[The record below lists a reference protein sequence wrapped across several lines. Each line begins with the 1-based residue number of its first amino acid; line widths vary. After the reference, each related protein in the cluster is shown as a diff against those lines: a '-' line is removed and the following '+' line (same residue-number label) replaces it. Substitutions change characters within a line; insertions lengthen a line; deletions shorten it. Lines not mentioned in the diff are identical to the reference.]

1 MNSGKMRKFKVINE
15 QILTIKTE
23 MNKIQV
29 MAVVIIGMITFSC
42 NSSKQP
48 SDMIITNARIWT
60 GDERQPYAQAM
71 AVSGDTIVAVGNR
84 SEVMKHRS
92 EATVII
98 DMGGRFIAPGFID
111 SHVHMLQG
119 GSNLASVQLRDATT
133 PEIVIRRIKEYATTL
148 KPGEWILGGDWDGK
162 GWETL
167 PMAEWIDT
175 VTPDNPVFVSRL
187 DGHMALAN
195 SLAMKL
201 AGVDHTVRD
210 ISGGTIEKDS
220 RGEPTGIFKDNA
232 MDLISVKIPAPTEEE
247 VDRALVAAM
256 NYLASNGV
264 TSVHAVDGAE
274 YIDGL
279 SRVRASGSQITRVYW
294 LKTISRWNE
303 LKEHIEREGK
313 GDEWLRTGGVKGFV
327 DGSLG
332 SHTAAFIEPY
342 TDLQTD
348 SGLFVNSKEDLY
360 RWISESDRAELQ
372 VVIHAIG
379 DRAINY
385 LLNTYE
391 QVSEENGERDRRF
404 RIEHSQHIVP
414 ADIERYGKLK
424 VIASMQPYHAID
436 DGRWAEEY
444 IGQERM
450 KTSYA
455 FRSLIDSGVTVAFGS
470 DWFVAPAT
478 PMEGIYGAV
487 TRRTL
492 DGKNPDGWVPEQKI
506 TVEEAL
512 KAYTINA
519 AYASFEENIKGSLEP
534 GKLADFVVLDQD
546 ITAID
551 PVKIWDLKVQQTWVG
566 GKKVFDRS
574 ENK

>member
-1 MNSGKMRKFKVINE
+1 
-15 QILTIKTE
+15 
-23 MNKIQV
+23 MNKIKV
-29 MAVVIIGMITFSC
+29 MAVIIMAMITVSC
-42 NSSKQP
+42 NISKQP

-71 AVSGDTIVAVGNR
+71 AVSGDTIVAVGSR
-84 SEVMKHRS
+84 SDVMKHRS

-98 DMGGRFIAPGFID
+98 DLGGRFVAPGFID

-119 GSNLASVQLRDATT
+119 GSNLASVQLRDAST
-133 PEIVIRRIKEYATTL
+133 PEIFIRRIKEYATTL

-167 PMAEWIDT
+167 PMAEWIDS

-201 AGVDHTVRD
+201 AGVDRAVQGV
-210 ISGGTIEKDS
+210 SGGTIERDNH
-220 RGEPTGIFKDNA
+220 GEPTGIFKDNA
-232 MDLISVKIPAPTEEE
+232 MDLISVLIPQPTEEE

-256 NYLASNGV
+256 RYFASNGV

-274 YIDGL
+274 YIEGL
-279 SRVRASGSQITRVYW
+279 SRVRASGSQITRVYYM
-294 LKTISRWNE
+294 KTISRWQE
-303 LKEHIEREGK
+303 LKEQIEREGV
-313 GDEWLRTGGVKGFV
+313 GDEWISTGGVKGFV

-342 TDLQTD
+342 TDLKTD
-348 SGLFVNSKEDLY
+348 TGLFVNSKEDLY
-360 RWISESDRAELQ
+360 RWVLESDRAGLQ

-379 DRAINY
+379 DRAINF

-391 QVSEENGERDRRF
+391 KVAEENGERDRRF
-404 RIEHSQHIVP
+404 RIEHSQHIAP
-414 ADIERYGKLK
+414 ADFERYGKLK
-424 VIASMQPYHAID
+424 VIASMQPYHTID
-436 DGRWAEEY
+436 DGRWAEKY

-455 FRSLIDSGVTVAFGS
+455 ARSLIDNGATLAFGS

-478 PMEGIYGAV
+478 PLEGIYGAV

-492 DGKNPDGWVPEQKI
+492 DSKNPDGWVPEQKI

-519 AYASFEENIKGSLEP
+519 AYASFDENIKGSLEP
-534 GKLADFVVLDQD
+534 GKLADFVVLDRD
-546 ITAID
+546 ITTID
-551 PVKIWDLKVQQTWVG
+551 PVDIWDLKVQQTWVG
-566 GKKVFDRS
+566 GRKVFDRS
-574 ENK
+574 EDQ

>member
-1 MNSGKMRKFKVINE
+1 
-15 QILTIKTE
+15 
-23 MNKIQV
+23 MNKIKV
-29 MAVVIIGMITFSC
+29 MAVIIMAMITVSC
-42 NSSKQP
+42 NISKQP

-71 AVSGDTIVAVGNR
+71 AVSGDTIVAVGSR
-84 SEVMKHRS
+84 SGIMKHRS

-98 DMGGRFIAPGFID
+98 DLGGRFVVPGFID

-119 GSNLASVQLRDATT
+119 GLNLATVKLRDAST
-133 PEIVIRRIKEYATTL
+133 PEIFITRIKEYAATL
-148 KPGEWILGGDWDGK
+148 KPGEWILSDDWDGK
-162 GWETL
+162 GWETP
-167 PMAEWIDT
+167 PMTGWIDS
-175 VTPDNPVFVSRL
+175 VTPDNPVFVARL

-201 AGVDHTVRD
+201 AGVNRTVKD
-210 ISGGTIEKDS
+210 VSGGTIERDN

-232 MDLISVKIPAPTEEE
+232 MDLISVKIPEPTAEE

-256 NYLASNGV
+256 NYFASNGV

-274 YIDGL
+274 YADGL
-279 SRVRASGSQITRVYW
+279 SRVRTRGNQITRVYY
-294 LKTISRWNE
+294 LKTISRWKE
-303 LKEHIEREGK
+303 LKEQIEREGA
-313 GDEWLRTGGVKGFV
+313 GDEWIRTGGVKGFV

-342 TDLQTD
+342 TDLKTD
-348 SGLFVNSKEDLY
+348 TGLFVNSEENLY
-360 RWISESDRAELQ
+360 RWVLESDRAGLQ

-379 DRAINY
+379 DRAINF

-391 QVSEENGERDRRF
+391 KVTEENGERDRRF
-404 RIEHSQHIVP
+404 RIEHSQHIAP
-414 ADIERYGKLK
+414 ADFERYGKLK
-424 VIASMQPYHAID
+424 VIASMQPYHTID
-436 DGRWAEEY
+436 DGRWAEKY

-455 FRSLIDSGVTVAFGS
+455 ARSLIDNGATLAFGS

-478 PMEGIYGAV
+478 PLEGIYGAV

-506 TVEEAL
+506 TVEEAM

-519 AYASFEENIKGSLEP
+519 AYASFEEHIKGSLEP
-534 GKLADFVVLDQD
+534 GKLADFVVLDHD
-546 ITAID
+546 ITTID
-551 PVKIWDLKVQQTWVG
+551 PVKIWDVKVQQTWVG
-566 GKKVFDRS
+566 GKKVFDCT
-574 ENK
+574 EDQ